1 MIATLDRKLLRDLYR
16 VKGQAMAIAMVV
28 AMGVL
33 LLVMMDG
40 LVNTLE
46 ETRRTYYERYR
57 FADAFVAVKRAPRR
71 LLDSIADVPGV
82 LAVEGRVRGAALI
95 DLPGVAVPIMATAVS
110 LPEFHSPRLND
121 IYLSE
126 GRRLDPSRA
135 DEVVLLQDFARA
147 HGLGPGDSL
156 SATMNGSKR
165 TFAIVGLAQ
174 APEFLYATPPGE
186 LVPDDTRFATMWMGE
201 VALAAA
207 FDLDGAFNEALVSV
221 APDVPMDSVLRQ
233 LDLLLDAFGGT
244 GAYERLDHPS
254 NRFIVDEIKGL
265 RASGKAVPPIFLG
278 VAAFLLYIVI
288 TRMVQAERLQIG
300 LLKAFGYTNREV
312 GWHYFKFILVI
323 AAGGAAIG
331 CLLGILAGQ
340 QMAQFYTEYYKFP
353 FMVFR
358 VDPASFLLA
367 FAASVVAASL
377 GGVVVLQGVFALTP
391 AVAMNPPAP
400 ADYRNS
406 LQISGAFKALLD
418 QPTRMVLRGF
428 MRRPGRA
435 LLATLGISSGMGLS
449 VAMFSVMG
457 GFDQTVELNFSVVD
471 RSDVTVSFVEP
482 VSDKTIYEL
491 QRMPGVIAVEP
502 FRVVPAILRNGLYSY
517 RGGVNGFIA
526 SPQLNRA
533 LDERQ
538 QDIFIREDGIVL
550 GSALADI
557 LHIEPGMMLGVDV
570 REGRRPLLEIP
581 VVGVAET
588 LLGAPVYYELG
599 ALNRALQ
606 EPNRVSGAFLRVD
619 SELGDEIY
627 RELKDMPVVA
637 GVSLRE
643 DSRAAFQE
651 ILDSGAGA
659 VRFVM
664 AAIAA
669 VITFGI
675 VYNSARIAFAE
686 RARDLASLRVLGLT
700 RQEVAFVLLGDLGIV
715 TLLALPVGALLGY
728 YLALAISAGFSTD
741 LYRVPAMIVPESFG
755 AAAIAVIASALV
767 SGWLVKRDADRL
779 DLVQAIK
786 IRE

>member
-1 MIATLDRKLLRDLYR
+1 
-16 VKGQAMAIAMVV
+16 
-28 AMGVL
+28 
-33 LLVMMDG
+33 
-40 LVNTLE
+40 
-46 ETRRTYYERYR
+46 
-57 FADAFVAVKRAPRR
+57 
-71 LLDSIADVPGV
+71 
-82 LAVEGRVRGAALI
+82 
-95 DLPGVAVPIMATAVS
+95 
-110 LPEFHSPRLND
+110 
-121 IYLSE
+121 
-126 GRRLDPSRA
+126 
-135 DEVVLLQDFARA
+135 
-147 HGLGPGDSL
+147 
-156 SATMNGSKR
+156 
-165 TFAIVGLAQ
+165 
-174 APEFLYATPPGE
+174 
-186 LVPDDTRFATMWMGE
+186 
-201 VALAAA
+201 
-207 FDLDGAFNEALVSV
+207 
-221 APDVPMDSVLRQ
+221 
-233 LDLLLDAFGGT
+233 
-244 GAYERLDHPS
+244 
-254 NRFIVDEIKGL
+254 
-265 RASGKAVPPIFLG
+265 
-278 VAAFLLYIVI
+278 
-288 TRMVQAERLQIG
+288 
-300 LLKAFGYTNREV
+300 
-312 GWHYFKFILVI
+312 
-323 AAGGAAIG
+323 
-331 CLLGILAGQ
+331 
-340 QMAQFYTEYYKFP
+340 
-353 FMVFR
+353 
-358 VDPASFLLA
+358 
-367 FAASVVAASL
+367 
-377 GGVVVLQGVFALTP
+377 
-391 AVAMNPPAP
+391 
-400 ADYRNS
+400 
-406 LQISGAFKALLD
+406 
-418 QPTRMVLRGF
+418 
-428 MRRPGRA
+428 
-435 LLATLGISSGMGLS
+435 
-449 VAMFSVMG
+449 
-457 GFDQTVELNFSVVD
+457 
-471 RSDVTVSFVEP
+471 
-482 VSDKTIYEL
+482 
-491 QRMPGVIAVEP
+491 VEP